1 MHAWIKMPKLKKQ
14 NKTKQFIHVW
24 IKMPKLK
31 KKKLGISEKNKLK
44 ECGVKELIKVKVE
57 IIYTEI

>member
-1 MHAWIKMPKLKKQ
+1 
-14 NKTKQFIHVW
+14 
-24 IKMPKLK
+24 MPKLK